1 VAGVELSRLDKVFW
15 PQEGLTKGDLIAYL
29 EAVAPAMLRYLR
41 GRPLTVKR
49 YPDGVAGQT
58 FYQKNTPR
66 YAPAFVDRIT
76 LRADTAKRDVD
87 YTLAND
93 RRTLLWLGNQ
103 AVVEFHPFLSRVDA
117 LDRPE
122 MLLFDIDPPEGRFD
136 LAARTAVLTRE
147 VLTAHGLEAA
157 VKTSGAKGV
166 HVVVPLVR
174 RYGYDAA
181 ARAAYRLAEEAAARE
196 PSEVTVEFLKAQ
208 RGGRVFLDWTRIGLG
223 KHVVAPYS
231 PRARPGAPVSF
242 PVPWERLERGRAD
255 PLEHTIVTVPMAM
268 DRSADPWGAA
278 LPAKQSLPRDLTAE

>member
-15 PQEGLTKGDLIAYL
+15 PEEGLTKGDLIAYL
-29 EAVAPAMLRYLR
+29 DAVAPAMLRYLR

-49 YPDGVAGQT
+49 YPDGVAGQA

-66 YAPAFVDRIT
+66 YAPAFVDRIS
-76 LRADTAKRDVD
+76 LRADTADRDVD

-93 RRTLLWLGNQ
+93 RRTLVWLGNQ

-147 VLTAHGLEAA
+147 VLTGHGLRAA

-174 RYGYDAA
+174 RYGYAEA

-255 PLEHTIVTVPMAM
+255 PLEHTIVTVPRAM

-278 LPAKQSLPRDLTAE
+278 LPAKQSLPKDLTAE